1 MNFKEKLPNEMWLEV
16 FSYLPLDTLRSLSS
30 TQRALH
36 NIARPF
42 GFADFRVRPHLCS
55 HPPLQGQLDDAMER
69 LRFWSSPKMAP
80 HVRSCTASQ
89 HWRALSSPSWHILIN
104 SFLQF
109 LPRFTGLHRLH
120 LDHIQFTQ
128 TVIIDLCGLPALTH
142 AKFLRC
148 GVRSGEHLDPGA
160 LTLRVTNFTV
170 DFISDDDGLGDLWIS
185 LLSCDTLQELHFSS
199 LQFRPEFSPFPNL
212 HTIGV
217 KFWSPNTSA
226 ILPKFPQVRNFAI
239 RTWGDLGTLTPSER
253 VSIFPVLQTY
263 TGTYEAL
270 GLFIQR
276 TTLTHITLSSCRFFE
291 FLTEL
296 RGVNA
301 LPNITSL
308 TACFYVFET
317 AGIDALFGFFP
328 NLTELQ
334 LTFSEEDE
342 SIPQPTSIIKMLP
355 SNAILPRTLESISLR
370 WYYMSRFNNEG
381 NRPAPPDP
389 AQLPDFARL
398 RDTLIAKCPALTY
411 IFLDGYHFLFVW
423 RKTSPLVQESTAYS
437 FYEAEVIRAK
447 IRETSVPV

>member
-16 FSYLPLDTLRSLSS
+16 FSYLPLDALRSLSS
-30 TQRALH
+30 TQRALR
-36 NIARPF
+36 NIARPL
-42 GFADFRVRPHLCS
+42 GFADFRVRPHLRNHLPS
-55 HPPLQGQLDDAMER
+55 QGQLDNAMER
-69 LRFWSSPKMAP
+69 LRFWSSPEMAP

-89 HWRALSSPSWHILIN
+89 PWRTSSPSWHILIN
-104 SFLQF
+104 SFFQF

-120 LDHIQFTQ
+120 LDCIQFTQ

-142 AKFLRC
+142 AKFLWCR
-148 GVRSGEHLDPGA
+148 VRSGEHLDPGA

-170 DFISDDDGLGDLWIS
+170 DFVSNDDGLGNLWIS

-199 LQFRPEFSPFPNL
+199 LQFSPEFSPFPNL

-226 ILPKFPQVRNFAI
+226 ILPKFPQVRNFAT
-239 RTWGDLGTLTPSER
+239 RTWGDLGTLTPLER
-253 VSIFPVLQTY
+253 ASIFPVLQAY

-270 GLFIQR
+270 GLLIQR

-291 FLTEL
+291 FLTEM

-334 LTFSEEDE
+334 LTFMEDDGE
-342 SIPQPTSIIKMLP
+342 FIPQPASIIKMLP
-355 SNAILPRTLESISLR
+355 SSAILPCTLESISLR
-370 WYYMSRFNNEG
+370 WCYPSRFDNEE
-381 NRPAPPDP
+381 NMPAPPDP
-389 AQLPDFARL
+389 TQLPDFARL
-398 RDTLIAKCPALTY
+398 CDMLIAKCPALTY
-411 IFLDGYHFLFVW
+411 IFVDGYHFLFVW
-423 RKTSPLVQESTAYS
+423 RKP
-437 FYEAEVIRAK
+437 R
-447 IRETSVPV
+447 R